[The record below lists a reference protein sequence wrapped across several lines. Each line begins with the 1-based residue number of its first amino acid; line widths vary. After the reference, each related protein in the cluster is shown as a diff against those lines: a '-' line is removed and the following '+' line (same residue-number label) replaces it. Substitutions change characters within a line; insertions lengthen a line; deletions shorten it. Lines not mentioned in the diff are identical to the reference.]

1 VHVYSAL
8 QDRKQPFSYLGVGI
22 FIVLVNCFSE
32 PSSVKIFLSYER
44 ESKTFCSYHVE
55 QKYIF
60 LTGDSRI
67 FDFMLTIP
75 VYLTKWWGTC
85 SSGAAEP
92 RPLYILILM
101 LILDPISDCCL
112 TKSSLTPN
120 FLRIIQAKTYTPFQT
135 VVTKSMPHAR
145 HKIKNRIPIVKTSPC
160 IYRMLSPHVTV
171 FFISSFGTV

>member
-1 VHVYSAL
+1 MDFTLVRFSVHIDVKLPSIVSELDSFFLLLADIKGEGALALLAAPSYVHVYSPL

-67 FDFMLTIP
+67 FDFMSGMGYTLGHNSLKRGIGFCLD
-75 VYLTKWWGTC
+75 Y
-85 SSGAAEP
+85 SSNIGA
-92 RPLYILILM
+92 
-101 LILDPISDCCL
+101 
-112 TKSSLTPN
+112 
-120 FLRIIQAKTYTPFQT
+120 
-135 VVTKSMPHAR
+135 
-145 HKIKNRIPIVKTSPC
+145 
-160 IYRMLSPHVTV
+160 
-171 FFISSFGTV
+171 